1 MTGIVSERLSAAL
14 EQLNSEADARHK
26 MRWGSPEYLEAL
38 AREVRIATEIRRLAE
53 FGRLESEEP
62 D

>member
-14 EQLNSEADARHK
+14 EQLKSEANARHK
-26 MRWGSPEYLEAL
+26 MPWGSPEYLEAL
-38 AREVRIATEIRRLAE
+38 EREVRIATEIRRLAE
-53 FGRLESEEP
+53 FGRLESEQS

>member
-14 EQLNSEADARHK
+14 EQLKSESSARHK
-26 MRWGSPEYLEAL
+26 IPIGTPEYLEAL
-38 AREVRIATEIRRLAE
+38 EREVRIATEIRRLAE
-53 FGRLESEEP
+53 SGRLESEQP